1 MSDSLPAATTLAPAR
16 PGPPGHPSLLPW
28 EDPAAFAHLHEE
40 LVAEHRPAGPTQ
52 RHLVEQLGILL
63 WRKRRVL
70 AAERALHLAVL
81 HQRLDA
87 DADSDDSTVADRA
100 LVCDAETSRHLS
112 ASRAVGST
120 VQADSRELQEIS
132 RDEAMTRQAWNALG
146 QGTKSAYQAA
156 LNALDPSTRQWW
168 TDSVAAGSDGWQPT
182 AVSLRHFLETEVTQ
196 WYRQA
201 RAQLAHNP
209 AIRQQAYG
217 ESFDPDRATK
227 LQAYDLRLDRQI
239 ERTLAVLLKLQDV
252 QPSLAAARATA

>member
-1 MSDSLPAATTLAPAR
+1 MSDSLPAATTLAPAC

-28 EDPAAFAHLHEE
+28 EDPAAFALLHEE

-87 DADSDDSTVADRA
+87 DTDSDDGTVAARA
-100 LVCDAETSRHLS
+100 LVCEAESSRLLS
-112 ASRAVGST
+112 ASKAVGST
-120 VQADSRELQEIS
+120 VQADSRDLQEIS
-132 RDEAMTRQAWNALG
+132 RDEAMTGQARNVLE

-201 RAQLAHNP
+201 RSQLAHNP
-209 AIRQQAYG
+209 AIRQ
-217 ESFDPDRATK
+217 
-227 LQAYDLRLDRQI
+227 QAYDLRLDRQI